1 MINRDALEL
10 IQATAVDA
18 QRAEMPKEIDC
29 PTVVKGKGLELVNI
43 EHLQHNRYRFRGLF
57 QTQDLSP
64 FIAYTQAQGEAALLY
79 GPAQVFVDAAQATAQ
94 AFFNLG
100 SSGAPGHAD
109 HAAVL
114 KLKPTAA
121 FAALRRA
128 VGQKF
133 GQKELAEWIENWAD
147 LFGIEGGATVGQL
160 INGVRNLDI
169 KASRTARHQVGDL
182 KASRSGLEMV
192 EASSTALQLDG
203 AKLSFRTAP
212 YADFAERVFGL
223 RIGVIADPDNPRLS
237 LRELSAEQTDEAIAQ
252 EFEAKLIA
260 GLPAAQVLRGTFKP

>member
-10 IQATAVDA
+10 IQSTAVDA
-18 QRAEMPKEIDC
+18 SRATLPDNIDC
-29 PTVVKGKGLELVNI
+29 PTLIKGKGLELVNI
-43 EHLQHNRYRFRGLF
+43 EHLQQNRYRFRGLF

-64 FIAYTQAQGEAALLY
+64 FIAYTQAQDAAALLY
-79 GPAQVFVDAAQATAQ
+79 GPAQVFVDAAQAAAQ

-100 SSGAPGHAD
+100 SSRGPGHAD
-109 HAAVL
+109 HVALL

-147 LFGIEGGATVGQL
+147 LFAIEGASVGQL

-169 KASRTARHQVGDL
+169 KASRTATHQVGDL

-192 EASSTALQLDG
+192 EASSSALQLDG

-237 LRELSAEQTDEAIAQ
+237 LRELAAEQTDEAIAQ

-260 GLPAAQVLRGTFKP
+260 GLPGAQVLRGVFKP